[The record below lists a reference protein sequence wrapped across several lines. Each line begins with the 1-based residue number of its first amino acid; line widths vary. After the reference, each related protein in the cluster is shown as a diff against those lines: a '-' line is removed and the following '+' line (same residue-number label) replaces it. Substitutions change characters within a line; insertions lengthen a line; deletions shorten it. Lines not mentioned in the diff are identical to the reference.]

1 MATYRFLIVIEKAE
15 HNYAAYV
22 PDLPGC
28 VTTGKTPDEVRQN
41 IQEAIAL
48 HLEGM
53 MRSGETIPQPQTLAE
68 YTNVSILNSAA

>member
-1 MATYRFLIVIEKAE
+1 MATYRFLFIIEKAE

-28 VTTGKTPDEVRQN
+28 VTTGKTIDEVRRN

-53 MRSGETIPQPQTLAE
+53 MEDGDPIPQPQTTAE
-68 YTNVSILNSAA
+68 YTEVSILNSVA

>member
-1 MATYRFLIVIEKAE
+1 MATYRYLIVIEKAE

-28 VTTGKTPDEVRQN
+28 VTTGKTVDEVRRN

-53 MRSGETIPQPQTLAE
+53 AKDGEPIPLPQTTAE
-68 YTNVSILNSAA
+68 YTDVSVFDSVA